1 MNELL
6 QSNGLPK
13 FSNCYRFNIFIA
25 RKHHIVINTSHV
37 MYLFLE
43 TNLFSREKPQVPMY
57 VFIDLIS
64 ECYL

>member
-13 FSNCYRFNIFIA
+13 FSNCCRFNIFIA
-25 RKHHIVINTSHV
+25 RKHHMVINTSHV
-37 MYLFLE
+37 MHLFLE
-43 TNLFSREKPQVPMY
+43 TNLFFREKPQVPIY